1 MTVNPIKRPLGVLL
15 LLLASTGP
23 ALAAT
28 CEELRASIEARI
40 RANGV
45 ANFSVQVVDLA
56 ASGPGKQVGTC
67 DLGRKK
73 IMYVREAP
81 GAAASA
87 ASAASASAGPARAPV
102 ITECADGRV
111 VKDGTCKK

>member
-1 MTVNPIKRPLGVLL
+1 MNRSLGAFL
-15 LLLASTGP
+15 LLLAAAGP

-45 ANFSVQVVDLA
+45 ANFSVQAVELA
-56 ASGPGKQVGTC
+56 ASAPGKQVGTC

-87 ASAASASAGPARAPV
+87 ASPSAGPARAPV

-111 VKDGTCKK
+111 VRDGTCKK